1 MLPVIK
7 VELGFDETAPGNW
20 FTLND
25 ATKGLLDGAFTLAGG
40 FYQDVSAY
48 AMSLNIGRG
57 KSRELDRYQA
67 GSVSIVFNNRNR
79 YFDPT
84 FASSPFYGQIVPRRN
99 IKVSVDGVVQFTG
112 IVDDW
117 NLTFS
122 TNGEAVAVCNAYD
135 NLSAL
140 SQQKLTADSYPEELS
155 GARVNRVLDSAGVLY
170 DPLARNIDAGQTL
183 LAAETVTASDGV
195 LNYLQQVEVSEDGA
209 FFIDKNAEA
218 TFFDVS
224 RSPSSSSVVVL
235 ADDGSGIRYQS
246 MNIVYGSEL
255 LYNFAT
261 VTRNGG
267 TAQTATDADSIQT
280 YGTRVVSEDS
290 LHSTDEQALRLAQ
303 WLVAQYAQPEFRF
316 EAVDI
321 SLNDASD
328 AERVTLLGL
337 EIGAK
342 CQIKYTPV
350 GVPPAIS
357 KYAQIIGL
365 EYKADPNAHVLT
377 LRFKTL
383 DYQLLIL
390 DDAVFGLLD
399 SYYLGF

>member
-1 MLPVIK
+1 
-7 VELGFDETAPGNW
+7 
-20 FTLND
+20 
-25 ATKGLLDGAFTLAGG
+25 
-40 FYQDVSAY
+40 
-48 AMSLNIGRG
+48 
-57 KSRELDRYQA
+57 
-67 GSVSIVFNNRNR
+67 
-79 YFDPT
+79 
-84 FASSPFYGQIVPRRN
+84 
-99 IKVSVDGVVQFTG
+99 
-112 IVDDW
+112 
-117 NLTFS
+117 
-122 TNGEAVAVCNAYD
+122 VCNAYD
-135 NLSAL
+135 NLSVL
-140 SQQKLTADSYPEELS
+140 SQQKLIAATYPEEYS

-170 DPLARNIDAGQTL
+170 DPLARNIDAGQML

-195 LNYLQQVEVSEDGA
+195 LGYLQQIEVSEDGA
-209 FFIDKNAEA
+209 FFIDKNAKA
-218 TFFDVS
+218 TFYDAT
-224 RSPSSSSVVVL
+224 RSPGSSSVVVL
-235 ADDGSGIRYQS
+235 ADDGSGIKYQS

-255 LYNFAT
+255 LYNSAT

-267 TAQTATDADSIQT
+267 TAQNATDTTSIQS
-280 YGTRVVSEDS
+280 YGTRAVSEET

-342 CQIKYTPV
+342 CQIKYTPA
-350 GVPPAIS
+350 GVPPQIS

-365 EYKADPNAHVLT
+365 EYKADPNQHVLT